1 MTELKNYKMFIGG
14 EWLDSDSKKTFETL
28 NPENNKPW
36 AKVPEA
42 SASDVDKAVKA
53 AHKAFEG
60 EWPKLLPR
68 DRAKYLR
75 AIGNKLRENAELL
88 GRIETI
94 DTGKLFRE
102 TNKQAI
108 YIAEYYDYYAGL
120 ADKVEG
126 TVLPIDK
133 PNIQAI
139 TTRIPIGVV
148 AAIVPWNSQMFLTAT
163 KLAPALAMGNT
174 VVIKSSELAPV
185 VMFEFAKLIEETG
198 IPKGVVNVIT
208 GFGDPCGKALT
219 THNLIEKVAFT
230 GGPETARHIIRNS
243 AENLS
248 EVSLEL
254 GGKSPVAVFDDAKQE
269 NAINGITAGIFGA
282 SGQSCIA
289 GSRLY
294 LQKNIYDE
302 FLDKL
307 ISRAE
312 RIKIGAPMDPET
324 EMGPLSNFKQL
335 EVIEKNIKLTVEQG
349 GKIRCGGERHSFS
362 NVGYY
367 FPPTI
372 IECDNHNLPA
382 AENELF
388 GPVLSVMKFDTEEE
402 VITKMNDNQY
412 GLSSGVY
419 TSDFAKGLRVSKAI
433 RAGITFV
440 NTYRL
445 ISPLAPF
452 GGIKDSGYGK
462 EAGLE
467 SIKDGWFHSGDL
479 AVIYPDGYIKVK
491 DRSKDIIISGG
502 ENISSI
508 EIENTLSKHPAV
520 SIVAV
525 VAKPDEKWGEVPCA
539 FVEKVADKETNE
551 KELIDFCRETLAG
564 FKIPKKID
572 FCELP
577 KTSTGKIQ
585 KFELR
590 KRAKELS

>member
-1 MTELKNYKMFIGG
+1 MPELKKYKMFING
-14 EWLDSDSKKTFETL
+14 EWVNSDTEKTFETL

-36 AKVPEA
+36 AVVPEA
-42 SASDVDKAVKA
+42 SASDVDRAVKA
-53 AHKAFEG
+53 AQNAFEG
-60 EWPKLLPR
+60 EWPKLLPKE
-68 DRAKYLR
+68 RARYLR
-75 AIGNKLRENAELL
+75 MIGDKLRDNAEHL
-88 GRIETI
+88 GKIETI
-94 DTGKLFRE
+94 DTGKLYRE
-102 TNKQAI
+102 TYKQAN

-139 TTRIPIGVV
+139 TTRIPIGVI

-174 VVIKSSELAPV
+174 VVIKCSELAPAT
-185 VMFEFAKLIEETG
+185 MFEFAKLIQETG
-198 IPKGVVNVIT
+198 IPKGVVNVIS
-208 GFGDPCGKALT
+208 GFGEPCGKALT
-219 THNLIEKVAFT
+219 SHNLVEKIAFT

-254 GGKSPVAVFDDAKQE
+254 GGKSPVAVFNDANQE

-294 LQKNIYDE
+294 LQEEIYDE

-307 ISRAE
+307 SKRAE
-312 RIKIGAPMDPET
+312 KIKIGAPMDPET
-324 EMGPLSNFKQL
+324 EMGPISNYKQL
-335 EVIEKNIKLTVEQG
+335 EVIEKNIKLTLEQG
-349 GKIRCGGERHSFS
+349 GRLKCGGQRHSFS
-362 NVGYY
+362 NEGYY
-367 FPPTI
+367 FPATI
-372 IECDNHNLPA
+372 IECDNHNLPV

-388 GPVLSVMKFDTEEE
+388 GPVLSVMKFKTEDE
-402 VITKMNDNQY
+402 VVSKMNDNQY

-419 TSDFAKGLRVSKAI
+419 TSDLARGMRVSKAI

-445 ISPLAPF
+445 ISPTAPF

-467 SIKDGWFHSGDL
+467 SIKDYTRVKTTWFYTSDEPTL
-479 AVIYPDGYIKVK
+479 DPF
-491 DRSKDIIISGG
+491 
-502 ENISSI
+502 SI
-508 EIENTLSKHPAV
+508 
-520 SIVAV
+520 
-525 VAKPDEKWGEVPCA
+525 
-539 FVEKVADKETNE
+539 
-551 KELIDFCRETLAG
+551 R
-564 FKIPKKID
+564 
-572 FCELP
+572 
-577 KTSTGKIQ
+577 
-585 KFELR
+585 
-590 KRAKELS
+590 

>member
-1 MTELKNYKMFIGG
+1 MTDLKKYKMFINGD
-14 EWLDSDSKKTFETL
+14 WIDSESKKTFETL

-36 AKVPEA
+36 AVVPEA
-42 SASDVDKAVKA
+42 SAKDVDKAVKSA
-53 AHKAFEG
+53 QKAFEG
-60 EWPKLLPR
+60 QWSKILPR
-68 DRAKYLR
+68 ERAKYLR
-75 AIGNKLRENAELL
+75 KIGNKLRENAELL
-88 GRIETI
+88 GKVETV
-94 DTGKLFRE
+94 DTGKLYRE
-102 TNKQAI
+102 TYKQAH

-139 TTRIPIGVV
+139 TTRIPIGVI

-174 VVIKSSELAPV
+174 VVIKASELAPAT
-185 VMFEFAKLIEETG
+185 MFEFAKLIEETG

-219 THNLIEKVAFT
+219 SHNLVEKVAFT
-230 GGPETARHIIRNS
+230 GGPETARHIIKNS

-254 GGKSPVAVFDDAKQE
+254 GGKSPVAVFNDAHQE
-269 NAINGITAGIFGA
+269 NAVNGITAGIFGA

-294 LQKNIYDE
+294 LQKEIYNE

-307 ISRAE
+307 AARAE
-312 RIKIGAPMDPET
+312 NIKIGAPMDPDT

-335 EVIEKNIKLTVEQG
+335 EVIERNIKLTVEQG
-349 GKIRCGGERHSFS
+349 GKIKCGGKRHSFS
-362 NVGYY
+362 NEGYY

-372 IECDNHNLPA
+372 IECDNHNLPV

-388 GPVLSVMKFDTEEE
+388 GPVLSVMKFENEKE
-402 VITKMNDNQY
+402 VIEKMNDNQF

-419 TSDFAKGLRVSKAI
+419 TSDLARGLRVSNAV

-445 ISPLAPF
+445 ISPSAPF

-462 EAGLE
+462 EAGID
-467 SIKDGWFHSGDL
+467 SIKD
-479 AVIYPDGYIKVK
+479 YTRVK
-491 DRSKDIIISGG
+491 TIWYYTSDEPTLDPF
-502 ENISSI
+502 SI
-508 EIENTLSKHPAV
+508 
-520 SIVAV
+520 
-525 VAKPDEKWGEVPCA
+525 
-539 FVEKVADKETNE
+539 
-551 KELIDFCRETLAG
+551 R
-564 FKIPKKID
+564 
-572 FCELP
+572 
-577 KTSTGKIQ
+577 
-585 KFELR
+585 
-590 KRAKELS
+590 

>member
-1 MTELKNYKMFIGG
+1 MPKLKEYKMFIDG
-14 EWLDSDSKKTFETL
+14 EWIDSENKKTFETL
-28 NPENNKPW
+28 NPENNEPW

-42 SASDVDKAVKA
+42 SAKDVDKAVKA
-53 AHKAFEG
+53 AQKAFDG
-60 EWPKLLPR
+60 EWPKLMPR
-68 DRAKYLR
+68 ERGRYLR
-75 AIGNKLRENAELL
+75 LIGDQLRENAELL
-88 GRIETI
+88 GKIETI

-102 TNKQAI
+102 TKKQAN

-133 PNIQAI
+133 PNMQAI
-139 TTRIPIGVV
+139 TTRIPIGVI
-148 AAIVPWNSQMFLTAT
+148 AAIIPWNSQMLLTAT

-174 VVIKSSELAPV
+174 VVIKSSELAPA
-185 VMFEFAKLIEETG
+185 VMFEFAKLIEKTG

-219 THNLIEKVAFT
+219 THNLVEKIAFT
-230 GGPETARHIIRNS
+230 GGPDTARHIIKNS

-254 GGKSPVAVFDDAKQE
+254 GGKSPVAVFEDADQE

-294 LQKNIYDE
+294 IQNSIYDK

-307 ISRAE
+307 SIRANK
-312 RIKIGAPMDPET
+312 IKVGAPMDPET
-324 EMGPLSNFKQL
+324 EMGPMSNFKQL
-335 EVIEKNIKLTVEQG
+335 EIIEKNIKLTIQQG
-349 GKIRCGGERHSFS
+349 GKIKCGGKRHSFS
-362 NVGYY
+362 NKGYY

-372 IECDNHNLPA
+372 IECENHNLPT

-388 GPVLSVMKFDTEEE
+388 GPVLSVMRFNTEDE
-402 VITKMNDNQY
+402 VIKKMNDNQY

-419 TSDFAKGLRVSKAI
+419 TKDLGRGLRVSKAI

-445 ISPLAPF
+445 ISPSAPF

-462 EAGLE
+462 EAGIE
-467 SIKDGWFHSGDL
+467 SIKDYTRVKTVWFHTSD
-479 AVIYPDGYIKVK
+479 
-491 DRSKDIIISGG
+491 
-502 ENISSI
+502 
-508 EIENTLSKHPAV
+508 
-520 SIVAV
+520 
-525 VAKPDEKWGEVPCA
+525 KPTQDP
-539 FVEKVADKETNE
+539 FSM
-551 KELIDFCRETLAG
+551 R
-564 FKIPKKID
+564 
-572 FCELP
+572 
-577 KTSTGKIQ
+577 
-585 KFELR
+585 
-590 KRAKELS
+590 

>member
-1 MTELKNYKMFIGG
+1 MADFKKYKMFING
-14 EWLDSDSKKTFETL
+14 EWVDSESGKTFETL

-36 AKVPEA
+36 AIVPEA
-42 SASDVDKAVKA
+42 SAKDVDKAVKSA
-53 AHKAFEG
+53 QKAFGG
-60 EWPKLLPR
+60 EWSKLLPR
-68 DRAKYLR
+68 ERGKFLR
-75 AIGNKLRENAELL
+75 AIGDKLRDNAEHL
-88 GRIETI
+88 GKIETL
-94 DTGKLFRE
+94 DTGKLYRE
-102 TNKQAI
+102 TYKQAN

-120 ADKVEG
+120 ADKIEG

-139 TTRIPIGVV
+139 TTRIPIGVI

-174 VVIKSSELAPV
+174 VVIKASELAPAT
-185 VMFEFAKLIEETG
+185 MFEFAKLIEETG

-208 GFGDPCGKALT
+208 GYGEPCGKALT
-219 THNLIEKVAFT
+219 SHDLVEKVAFT

-254 GGKSPVAVFDDAKQE
+254 GGKSPVAVFNDAHQE
-269 NAINGITAGIFGA
+269 NAVNGITAGIFGA

-294 LQKNIYDE
+294 LQKEIYNE

-307 ISRAE
+307 TARAE
-312 RIKIGAPMDPET
+312 KIKIGAPMDPET

-349 GKIRCGGERHSFS
+349 GKIKCGGKRHSYS
-362 NVGYY
+362 NEGYY

-372 IECDNHNLPA
+372 IECDNHNLPV

-388 GPVLSVMKFDTEEE
+388 GPVLSVMKFDTEKE
-402 VITKMNDNQY
+402 VIEKMNDNQF

-419 TSDFAKGLRVSKAI
+419 TSDLARGLRVSNAI

-445 ISPLAPF
+445 ISPSAPF

-462 EAGLE
+462 EAGID
-467 SIKDGWFHSGDL
+467 SIKD
-479 AVIYPDGYIKVK
+479 YTRVK
-491 DRSKDIIISGG
+491 TIWYYTSD
-502 ENISSI
+502 EP
-508 EIENTLSKHPAV
+508 TLDPFA
-520 SIVAV
+520 I
-525 VAKPDEKWGEVPCA
+525 
-539 FVEKVADKETNE
+539 
-551 KELIDFCRETLAG
+551 R
-564 FKIPKKID
+564 
-572 FCELP
+572 
-577 KTSTGKIQ
+577 
-585 KFELR
+585 
-590 KRAKELS
+590 